1 MLFTTPAMQSTTE
14 TSFDNVNLSPLDEGK
29 NAARMSVKKV
39 EVELISVTTAASLGS
54 SANWNK

>member
-1 MLFTTPAMQSTTE
+1 MQSTTE
-14 TSFDNVNLSPLDEGK
+14 TSFDKVNLSPLDEGK